1 MFMIAVWLL
10 KYFNNILNK
19 LHKLE
24 RHNVLCLISH
34 KTVNDVICE
43 YKNVSGDRNVTNEAI
58 R

>member
-1 MFMIAVWLL
+1 MIAVWLL

-19 LHKLE
+19 LRKLE